1 MSKDFIPHDYQQSM
15 IDFVQRTRR
24 GGLWAGMGSGKSVT
38 VLTALDQLNFVEDVF
53 PALVLGPKRVV
64 RSVWA
69 QEAAKWNH
77 TKHLRVSVITGTPMQ
92 RRRAIAAEADIY
104 CTNYENLTWLMG
116 ELGGEW
122 PYHVVVADEVTRLK
136 SFRIRQGGKRA
147 HSLSKVAHAEVKRFI
162 GLTGTPAP
170 NGLKDQWGQTWF
182 YDKGERLGATFTAFE
197 NRWFQK
203 GHNGFGLEPRAH
215 AQEEIH
221 AKLKDIC
228 LTVKGLQVDEPIFN
242 DILVDVPPSVRQ
254 LYKALEESMFA
265 ELEND
270 RTVSAVHAAAR
281 TGKCIAEGTEVL
293 TQRGWVP
300 VETVSARDKTW
311 DGVEW
316 TSNQGVVCNGD
327 KAVVACWGVQM
338 TPDHKVLTTSGWRQA
353 QEILCDEPRYRP
365 YRADLWIPNCT
376 TPGRKPKNQRNQR
389 KGTLAGTLRLWEGV
403 GARQP
408 EPQEQTPGPEKI
420 LRLPSWRDAT
430 GGVGLAWH
438 VWAPCVGNVVQ
449 HEIALQKSQGQRL
462 AELWRS
468 RHNSVRA
475 LGAILQQFLG
485 GHGPLLAG
493 GTHHRTH
500 GQRRRLHP
508 RKLPVALA
516 PEAGEQSAGERADT
530 NSHRPHNRE
539 AGRPQIRPES
549 HNHTRQTEA
558 GLAGEYAAYTPVTRR
573 VFDILNAGPRHRFTV
588 RGGGGQVFIVHN
600 CLQICNGAVYTDKDH
615 WETKWE
621 PIHGAKLDALES
633 IVEEA
638 NGMPVLVGYQFIS
651 DRVRILERFPQARF
665 LDDDPQTI
673 VDWNAGRIPMLVCHP
688 KSAGHGLSLQDGSNI
703 LAFFGLGWN
712 MEEYLQLIER
722 LGPMRQKQSGYDRPV
737 FVHRILLKDSVDEM
751 QLKRMETK
759 RSVQDILLEAMEKTR

>member
-1 MSKDFIPHDYQQSM
+1 MSKDFTPHPYQE
-15 IDFVQRTRR
+15 DALDHLYRVRR
-24 GGLWAGMGSGKSVT
+24 GGLWMVMGGGKTAT
-38 VLTALDQLNFVEDVF
+38 VLTALDRLNFVEDVF

-116 ELGGEW
+116 ELGDEW
-122 PYHVVVADEVTRLK
+122 PYHTVVADEVPKLK

-147 HSLSKVAHAEVKRFI
+147 HSLGKVAHTKVKRFI

-228 LTVKGLQVDEPIFN
+228 LTVRGLPVDEPIFN

-281 TGKCIAEGTEVL
+281 TNK
-293 TQRGWVP
+293 
-300 VETVSARDKTW
+300 
-311 DGVEW
+311 
-316 TSNQGVVCNGD
+316 
-327 KAVVACWGVQM
+327 
-338 TPDHKVLTTSGWRQA
+338 
-353 QEILCDEPRYRP
+353 LC
-365 YRADLWIPNCT
+365 
-376 TPGRKPKNQRNQR
+376 Q
-389 KGTLAGTLRLWEGV
+389 LA
-403 GARQP
+403 
-408 EPQEQTPGPEKI
+408 
-420 LRLPSWRDAT
+420 
-430 GGVGLAWH
+430 
-438 VWAPCVGNVVQ
+438 N
-449 HEIALQKSQGQRL
+449 
-462 AELWRS
+462 
-468 RHNSVRA
+468 
-475 LGAILQQFLG
+475 GAI
-485 GHGPLLAG
+485 
-493 GTHHRTH
+493 
-500 GQRRRLHP
+500 
-508 RKLPVALA
+508 
-516 PEAGEQSAGERADT
+516 
-530 NSHRPHNRE
+530 
-539 AGRPQIRPES
+539 
-549 HNHTRQTEA
+549 
-558 GLAGEYAAYTPVTRR
+558 YA
-573 VFDILNAGPRHRFTV
+573 
-588 RGGGGQVFIVHN
+588 
-600 CLQICNGAVYTDKDH
+600 DKDH
-615 WETKWE
+615 WDTKWE

-665 LDDDPQTI
+665 LDDDPDTL
-673 VDWNAGRIPMLVCHP
+673 VRWNEGRIPMLVCHP
-688 KSAGHGLSLQDGSNI
+688 ASAGHGLNLQDGSNI
-703 LAFFGLGWN
+703 LALFGLGWN
-712 MEEYLQLIER
+712 LEHYLQIIER
-722 LGPMRQKQSGYDRPV
+722 IGPTRQKQSGYDRPV
-737 FVHRILLKDSVDEM
+737 VVHRILLKDSVDEM

-759 RSVQDILLEAMEKTR
+759 RSVQDILLEAMEKPR